1 VVGFAGAALFALGGL
16 LRLLLLGSGVHY
28 AADFLPTMVLGGIGV
43 GLVLPSLTAAAAAS
57 LPPSR
62 LATGIAVQTT
72 GRQLGS
78 ALGVAI
84 LVPVLGAALGRAADF
99 AGAWELMIVAALA
112 AGLTIAG
119 IGRGARARAA
129 SGVAAQ
135 APA

>member
-1 VVGFAGAALFALGGL
+1 
-16 LRLLLLGSGVHY
+16 
-28 AADFLPTMVLGGIGV
+28 MVLGGIGV
-43 GLVLPSLTAAAAAS
+43 GLVLPSLTAAAAAA

-84 LVPVLGAALGRAADF
+84 LVPVLGEALGRAADF
-99 AGAWELMIVAALA
+99 AGAWELMIVAALV

-119 IGRGARARAA
+119 IGRSARAGAA